1 MKRTIVFAT
10 ILLAAVISGCA
21 TTGDVERVE
30 QKVASTNSEL
40 IGMRTELGGMAQS
53 ARSDSDRTTE
63 RLDRLSADMEAIRQ
77 DLDLIKRNQANLG
90 SAMNSMAGGELM
102 GVTGQMDELR
112 HEVETSKLKIDAV
125 KASLL
130 QKLADIESAL
140 SRLSAAPQGA
150 QALSDMSITGA
161 GGAGETGMEGAEGGA
176 SSAPPPV
183 SDPAE
188 LYQAAY
194 LDYTKGNYALALSGF
209 KDYLASFPDGEFAG
223 NAQYWIGES
232 LYSLGQY
239 KEALIEFDKVLGD
252 HPLSPKAP
260 GAMLKKGF
268 CFDALGREDDAR
280 NTYKK
285 VIDTYP
291 SSDAARIAADRLKP
305 VTRGQVQGR

>member
-10 ILLAAVISGCA
+10 ILLAVVISGCA

-40 IGMRTELGGMAQS
+40 IGMRTELGGMAQT
-53 ARSDSDRTTE
+53 ARSDTDRTME
-63 RLDRLSADMEAIRQ
+63 RLDKLSADMEAVRQ
-77 DLDLIKRNQANLG
+77 DLDLVKRNQANLG
-90 SAMNSMAGGELM
+90 SAVNSMAGGELM

-130 QKLADIESAL
+130 QKLADIEAAL
-140 SRLSAAPQGA
+140 SRLSAAPQGV
-150 QALSDMSITGA
+150 QPLSDMSITGA
-161 GGAGETGMEGAEGGA
+161 GGTGMEGAEDVV

-188 LYQAAY
+188 MYQAAY

-209 KDYLASFPDGEFAG
+209 KDYLNSFPDGEFAG

-239 KEALIEFDKVLGD
+239 KESLIEFDKVLGD

-268 CFDALGREDDAR
+268 CFDALGRDDDAR
-280 NTYKK
+280 ATYQR

-291 SSDAARIAADRLKP
+291 ASDAARIAADRLRP
-305 VTRGQVQGR
+305 VTRGQVDGR